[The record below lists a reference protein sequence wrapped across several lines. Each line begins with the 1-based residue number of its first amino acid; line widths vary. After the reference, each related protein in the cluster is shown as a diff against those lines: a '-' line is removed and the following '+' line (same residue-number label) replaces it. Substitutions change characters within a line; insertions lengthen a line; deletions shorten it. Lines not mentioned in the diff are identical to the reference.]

1 MNYMTRPHGTATYQ
15 DILDAPDGMLA
26 QIIHGKL
33 DLQPNGAFDHQ
44 SAGVEIASYLRSHFR
59 KSRFQPG
66 GWIILPEMLVRL
78 SNHEIYRPDIAGWRT
93 ETLPKAPDELPV
105 ETVPDW
111 VCEVLS
117 PSTRNID
124 RSKKMPVYAQSG
136 VKHYWVID
144 PKAKTLEVFELQ
156 GENWVLTSIASG
168 DDVIEFDPFPEV
180 EIELQYL
187 WGDAADEA

>member
-187 WGDAADEA
+187 WVDAADEA